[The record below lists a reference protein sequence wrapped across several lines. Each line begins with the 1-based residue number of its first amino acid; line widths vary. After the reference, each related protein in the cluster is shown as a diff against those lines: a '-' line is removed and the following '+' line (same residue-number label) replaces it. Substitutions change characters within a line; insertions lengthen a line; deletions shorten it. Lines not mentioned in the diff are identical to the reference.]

1 MNRIISLV
9 FLITLAGSLSAQITV
24 TNAAFPA
31 AGDTLR
37 VAFDTTSAGIV
48 ITPPGGGQ
56 TWNFSALTAAFTRTS
71 VAKAAAEGESAA
83 SFPTATLVLEGQNG
97 DSYYRV
103 TPSAYELVGFDG
115 NDPAGLG
122 VPVITAFNPPI
133 QERRSPLNFF
143 EINTTN
149 GALLVPFAANQLPQ
163 AILNLLP
170 IVPDSI
176 RIRLTSNRT
185 DLVDG
190 WGTLSIPGGT
200 YDVLRERRTLNSDT
214 RVEVKIGV
222 FPWTDVTAL
231 IPLPDVGL
239 GRDTTL
245 TYNFFSNTV
254 KEPIAIVTADHVTG
268 QVLSVEYKFNGI
280 VAASNELLEANKS
293 VTVYPNPT
301 GDRLYIKVKDLSW
314 GEYEFNLFDVAGRS
328 VFRQQVQ
335 FQTGVPTEVDV
346 QSIHSGPYF
355 FTLTDQG
362 GQLRYAGRL
371 VKQ

>member
-1 MNRIISLV
+1 MNRIISLIFFV
-9 FLITLAGSLSAQITV
+9 ALAGSLSAQITV

-71 VAKAAAEGESAA
+71 VVKPASAGENAAA
-83 SFPTATLVLEGQNG
+83 FPSATLVLEGQNG

-103 TPSAYELVGFDG
+103 TPSVYELIGFDG

-143 EINTTN
+143 DINTAN

-176 RIRLTSNRT
+176 RIRLNSNRT

-190 WGTLSIPGGT
+190 WGTLTIPGGT
-200 YDVLRERRTLNSDT
+200 YDVLRERRTQYSDT

-245 TYNFFSNTV
+245 TYNFFSNTA

-280 VAASNELLEANKS
+280 ISSSNELPEANKS
-293 VTVYPNPT
+293 VIAYPNPT
-301 GDRLYIKVKDLSW
+301 GDRLFLELKDLSW
-314 GEYEFNLFDVAGRS
+314 GEYEFSMFDVAGRS
-328 VFRQQVQ
+328 VLRRQVQ
-335 FQTGVPTEVDV
+335 FHAGAPTEIDV
-346 QSIHSGPYF
+346 QSIRSGAYF
-355 FTLTDQG
+355 FIITDRG
-362 GQLRYAGRL
+362 GQIRYAGRV
-371 VKQ
+371 VKN

>member
-1 MNRIISLV
+1 MNRIISS
-9 FLITLAGSLSAQITV
+9 FLFFALAGSLSAQITV
-24 TNAAFPA
+24 TSASFPA

-48 ITPPGGGQ
+48 ITPPGGNQ
-56 TWNFSALTAAFTRTS
+56 IWNFSGLTAAFTRTS
-71 VAKAAAEGESAA
+71 VVKPASEGESAA
-83 SFPTATLVLEGQNG
+83 NFPAATLVLEGQNG
-97 DSYYRV
+97 DSYFRV
-103 TPSAYELVGFDG
+103 TSNVYELIGFDG

-122 VPVITAFNPPI
+122 VPVVTAFNPAI
-133 QERRSPLNFF
+133 QERRAPLNFF

-176 RIRLTSNRT
+176 RIRLASNRT

-200 YDVLRERRTLNSDT
+200 YQVLRERRTQYSDT
-214 RVEVKIGV
+214 RVEVKIGI

-231 IPLPDVGL
+231 IPLPNVGL

-245 TYNFFSNTV
+245 TYNFFSNSA

-268 QVLSVEYKFNGI
+268 EVLSVEYKFNGI
-280 VAASNELLEANKS
+280 ISSAHDLQEANKS
-293 VTVYPNPT
+293 VMAYPNPT
-301 GDRLYIKVKDLSW
+301 GDRLFIELQNLPW
-314 GEYEFNLFDVAGRS
+314 GEYEFSLFDAAGRS
-328 VFRQQVQ
+328 VMRRQVP
-335 FQTGVPTEVDV
+335 FHAGAPTEIDV
-346 QSIHSGPYF
+346 QSIRSGAYIY
-355 FTLTDQG
+355 TLSDRG
-362 GQLRYAGRL
+362 GQIRCAGRL